1 MDAGYPSRPSATQCR
16 WQSTF
21 TGTEANFSWNEITV
35 ANGSS
40 DAAANLNRKAQNL
53 GTKAAGT
60 TWIAQLTITL
70 S

>member
-1 MDAGYPSRPSATQCR
+1 
-16 WQSTF
+16 
-21 TGTEANFSWNEITV
+21 V

-40 DAAANLNRKAQNL
+40 DAAVNLNRKVQNL
-53 GTKAAGT
+53 GTKASGT